1 VKKLKFFVI
10 IFLVSV
16 IAIGVADFLN
26 CPQKYIGN
34 SEATALNQIF
44 FSAIEEEKE
53 NNLSEEVSPEIVRAI
68 YLTSWSA
75 GSDYYID
82 YLIDLT
88 ETTEINAVVIDIKD
102 YSGQVAYNSQIPE
115 VEEYGAEFIK
125 ILDIESLIEK
135 LHQKDIY
142 TIARITVFQDPVL
155 AKARPDLAI
164 HSKSR
169 LAFLSQTL
177 SSLSLSSLWFDR
189 SRLFWLDPSVKEV
202 WDYNIAIAK
211 EASKLGFDEINFDY
225 VRFPSG
231 GNLSDMAFPFWNK
244 ENSKRE
250 VIREF
255 FSYLRKE
262 LPEIKLSIDL
272 FGLAAVNQDDLGIG
286 QVIEDAFAYFDFVC
300 PMMYPS
306 HYASGFLGFQNPA
319 EYPYQVVEYS
329 TVKASERLKA
339 YNKLRP
345 AESPLGSSTEIYD
358 NDVYLRPWI
367 QDFDLGAFYTS
378 SMVRAEIEAVKE
390 AAGDNFKGYML
401 WNPSNFYTEQAL
413 K

>member
-1 VKKLKFFVI
+1 MKKLKSFI
-10 IFLVSV
+10 IVSLVLI

-26 CPQKYIGN
+26 YPQKYIGN
-34 SEATALNQIF
+34 LEATALNQIF
-44 FSAIEEEKE
+44 FSAIEEEE
-53 NNLSEEVSPEIVRAI
+53 GVDFSEDSSYKIIKAV
-68 YLTSWSA
+68 YLTSWAA
-75 GSDYYID
+75 GSNYYID
-82 YLIDLT
+82 YLIDLA

-102 YSGQVAYNSQIPE
+102 YSGQVAYNSQVPE

-135 LHQKDIY
+135 LHQNGIY

-155 AKARPDLAI
+155 ARARPDLAI

-169 LAFLSQTL
+169 LAFLSRTIP
-177 SSLSLSSLWFDR
+177 SLSLSSLWFDR
-189 SRLFWLDPSVKEV
+189 SRLFWLDPSAKEV

-231 GNLSDMAFPFWNK
+231 GNLSDMAFPLWNK

-262 LPEIKLSIDL
+262 LPEIKLSVDL
-272 FGLAAVNQDDLGIG
+272 FGLVAINYDDLGIG

-319 EYPYQVVEYS
+319 EYPYQVVKYS
-329 TVKASERLKA
+329 TAKASERLKA
-339 YNKLRP
+339 YNKV
-345 AESPLGSSTEIYD
+345 YD
-358 NDVYLRPWI
+358 DDVYLRPWI
-367 QDFDLGAFYTS
+367 QDFDLGAFYTP

-401 WNPSNFYTEQAL
+401 WNSSNFYTRQAL